1 MPSVTRSCIALL
13 ALSLLLPACGPSEEP
28 LNPAQP
34 TEQPAEVAPPSEDP
48 LATDNTLCF
57 GDRRKVTLETRV
69 ATASGEAVQQG
80 YRLDLP
86 TAAEDRLVL
95 GVLANIE
102 NSTDET
108 LANLDAFVTAF
119 EEAGAD
125 AIVVA
130 GDVGDSRADLDAT
143 LARLGKSGK
152 PVLAM
157 VGNREGRVDFQ
168 DAVEAARKDIPTVFN
183 LNRVRRVNTPA
194 MDLITLP
201 GYNDR
206 NYVHKADGCVYDAS
220 EIEFL
225 SRLAGEADSPVL
237 LVAHAAHMMEGEDAI
252 DHAIDTGNI
261 GNPDLREWVL
271 ENKVRFGVYANAQEA
286 GGKGTDAVGTRVIKP
301 ATPVGEL
308 FVNPGPAMADPW
320 TMNDRSESRGM
331 GMVVTFEDGKLA
343 YDVVRPGAGETEAA
357 AE

>member
-1 MPSVTRSCIALL
+1 MYPIQRAWIAVIALT
-13 ALSLLLPACGPSEEP
+13 LLLPACGTPTPEG
-28 LNPAQP
+28 PAQP
-34 TEQPAEVAPPSEDP
+34 VDRPAEVAPPSEDP

-69 ATASGEAVQQG
+69 TTGAGEAVQQG

-86 TAAEDRLVL
+86 TAADDRLVL

-102 NSTDET
+102 NSTPGT
-108 LANLDAFVTAF
+108 QANLDRFLAAF
-119 EEAGAD
+119 EEAAVD

-130 GDVGDSRADLDAT
+130 GDVGDTRADLDAN
-143 LARLGKSGK
+143 LGKLGASGR
-152 PVLAM
+152 PVL
-157 VGNREGRVDFQ
+157 VLIGNRESRVDFEGAL
-168 DAVEAARKDIPTVFN
+168 DAIREDAPAVFN

-194 MDLITLP
+194 MDLVTLP
-201 GYNDR
+201 GFNDR
-206 NYVHKADGCVYDAS
+206 NYVHKADGCVYDAL
-220 EIEFL
+220 EIQFL
-225 SRLAGEADSPVL
+225 SRLTEEADSPVL

-271 ENKVRFGVYANAQEA
+271 ETKVRFGIYANAQEA
-286 GGKGTDAVGTRVIKP
+286 GGKGTDAVGTRAVKP
-301 ATPVGEL
+301 ATPVSEL

-331 GMVVTFEDGKLA
+331 GLVLTFADKRLSYE
-343 YDVVRPGAGETEAA
+343 VIRIEAA
-357 AE
+357 ESTD